1 MGIKDSIRGA
11 ISRKFPAISHGDTL
25 ETAVKVMAQSNVSA
39 LVVEQD
45 NELTGIVTI
54 TDIMCSISSGDD
66 FLETK
71 VSSFMTVCDFIT
83 KKGTKNPC
91 VQLDESEDAIT
102 AIQIMYESGV
112 NHLLISGSKGEPVGM
127 VSSLELIKRLAS

>member
-1 MGIKDSIRGA
+1 MGIKTSIRGA
-11 ISRKFPAISHGDTL
+11 IRRKFPAVSHGDTL

-39 LVVEQD
+39 LVVKQD
-45 NELTGIVTI
+45 KELTGIVTI
-54 TDIMCSISSGDD
+54 TDIMCSISNGDD

-112 NHLLISGSKGEPVGM
+112 NHLLISGSKGEPIGM